1 MGYPFQGKTC
11 RRLTVPCEGQAGRQ
25 REPKIS
31 YRALESQRM
40 EMRLKLISHQ
50 LAAGRAPSGITSSN
64 NMPGE
69 PGFNRQQRRKP
80 PSRLWLSMRMSS
92 GRKLRKKRSRKFSI
106 RKSLNS
112 TMMTLSLE
120 VWGQEILIVRAL
132 VRCTSVNQECIRQTL
147 DWMQRRLKRSKR
159 E

>member
-1 MGYPFQGKTC
+1 MGYPFRGKTC
-11 RRLTVPCEGQAGRQ
+11 RRPTVPCEGEARSQ
-25 REPKIS
+25 RELKIS
-31 YRALESQRM
+31 YRALDIQRA
-40 EMRLKLISHQ
+40 ERRLKLIRIQ
-50 LAAGRAPSGITSSN
+50 IPARRAPSGIISSN
-64 NMPGE
+64 HMPGE
-69 PGFNRQQRRKP
+69 PGFSRQQHRKP
-80 PSRLWLSMRMSS
+80 PSRLWLSTRMSS

-120 VWGQEILIVRAL
+120 VWGQEMQAATAL
-132 VRCTSVNQECIRQTL
+132 VRCTSVNRECIRQTL